1 MKDFCHKCHR
11 RGVYIFESRKY
22 LTCGPDALTLRAT
35 GARVKALFERPWPGA
50 PALSHIELN
59 LSALKVIP
67 MTKRLVLVLA
77 ASLFCGLWFA
87 LSPAEGKRATSAEAA
102 LNAPPQNAANDVNE
116 QIRLLESNNAST
128 RSQAAC
134 KLGSMGKRA
143 VPAIPA
149 LIKLLGDDTPAQRFY
164 CEESGSWRGPQT
176 NLDRSSPGEQAATAL
191 ILIGEPAVGPLVVA
205 ARSDDWRVRAN
216 ATWALGVVKDPR
228 ALEAV
233 LDAVRDQ
240 DWHVR
245 EKAAWALGLKWD
257 KRVPD
262 ALVGLLTD
270 TVWQVRSKAAWALA
284 LKGDAHSVEPLIFA
298 LRDENFNVRHQA
310 VWALGLKGDSRAVEP
325 LIGMLQ
331 DENKYVRG
339 QAAWAL
345 GLKGNRTAVEPLIV
359 ALRDEW
365 ARVRQQSAWALGLK
379 GDSRAVEALNAALT
393 DSEEPVRKTA
403 AWALRLIRI
412 KSGNLRQDDLRK
424 LDEDD
429 DVDVDVD
436 ENVDVN
442 VDVDVRRH

>member
-1 MKDFCHKCHR
+1 
-11 RGVYIFESRKY
+11 V
-22 LTCGPDALTLRAT
+22 TCGPDALSLRLQ
-35 GARVKALFERPWPGA
+35 ARESNHFSSAPGQNT

-77 ASLFCGLWFA
+77 ASLSCGLMFA
-87 LSPAEGKRATSAEAA
+87 LSSAAGKRATSAEAA
-102 LNAPPQNAANDVNE
+102 VNAPPQNAASASIDVNE
-116 QIRLLESNNAST
+116 QIRLLESNDPSA

-134 KLGSMGKRA
+134 KLGSLGQRA

-149 LIKLLGDDTPAQRFY
+149 LTKLLGDDTPTQRFY
-164 CEESGSWRGPQT
+164 CEEVASWRSPQT
-176 NLDRSSPGEQAATAL
+176 NLERSSPGEQAATAL
-191 ILIGEPAVGPLVVA
+191 IRIGEPSVGPLVA
-205 ARSDDWRVRAN
+205 AAKSVDWRARAN
-216 ATWALGVVKDPR
+216 ATWALGVLKDPR
-228 ALEAV
+228 ALETV

-245 EKAAWALGLKWD
+245 EKSAWALGLKWD
-257 KRVPD
+257 KRIPE
-262 ALVGLLTD
+262 ALVGLLRD

-284 LKGDAHSVEPLIFA
+284 LKGDAHSVEPLIAA
-298 LRDENFNVRHQA
+298 LKDEEANVRHQA

-325 LIGMLQ
+325 LIAMLQ
-331 DENKYVRG
+331 DENKHVRG

-359 ALRDEW
+359 ALKDEW

-379 GDSRAVEALNAALT
+379 GDSRAVEALNAARS
-393 DSEEPVRKTA
+393 DAEEPVRKTA
-403 AWALRLIRI
+403 AWALRLIRL
-412 KSGNLRQDDLRK
+412 KSGELRHDDLRK

-429 DVDVDVD
+429 DVDVDTD

-442 VDVDVRRH
+442 VEVDVRRH